1 MATCVYR
8 RFTFVDTVAFQV
20 RLRRFRPTVSLCRSG
35 CLQPT
40 VAFPQA
46 WLRENIRLSAV
57 GCGLTQISMAVYL
70 LHLFLSTRFF
80 AFVSNLANASATVNR
95 EEPRQLPETGR
106 HNELGRA
113 AARAALREFC
123 GRQLRGNCLP
133 KAARTAAE
141 IAAPHGAVPAPL
153 VAAQTAAIAGTS
165 PLTEALD

>member
-1 MATCVYR
+1 
-8 RFTFVDTVAFQV
+8 
-20 RLRRFRPTVSLCRSG
+20 
-35 CLQPT
+35 
-40 VAFPQA
+40 
-46 WLRENIRLSAV
+46 
-57 GCGLTQISMAVYL
+57 MAVYL